1 MDYDVNQII
10 KDIRSITRALS
21 LTRILK
27 VCFLMFLSLI
37 IVIVF
42 ERRSEILSKLL
53 EPIIVEN
60 TQPIPTSLM
69 LTNFHINSLEKILQS
84 FPGVNGV
91 VVVSVN
97 LRENTKNIIF
107 KSIDKKLISF
117 LDSIPESLPLFTNNG
132 ELNNRTVYLLSG
144 EIHCMNSSKNN
155 LGALVANLEQVMPF
169 SCALP
174 IPPFYG
180 DFSGWI
186 FVGFDGVPEDKEF
199 FKFKTVVTKI
209 SADIKKGA

>member
-91 VVVSVN
+91 AVVSVN

-132 ELNNRTVYLLSG
+132 ELNNRTVYLLGG

-155 LGALVANLEQVMPF
+155 LGALVANLEQFMPF
-169 SCALP
+169 SCAIP
-174 IPPFYG
+174 IPPYYG

-186 FVGFDGVPEDKEF
+186 IVGFDGVPEDKEF
-199 FKFKTVVTKI
+199 LKFKTVVTKI

>member
-91 VVVSVN
+91 AVVSVN

-107 KSIDKKLISF
+107 QVERAHQSIQQS
-117 LDSIPESLPLFTNNG
+117 
-132 ELNNRTVYLLSG
+132 LLS
-144 EIHCMNSSKNN
+144 
-155 LGALVANLEQVMPF
+155 LGNVRFENQFVQV
-169 SCALP
+169 
-174 IPPFYG
+174 
-180 DFSGWI
+180 
-186 FVGFDGVPEDKEF
+186 
-199 FKFKTVVTKI
+199 I
-209 SADIKKGA
+209 S